1 MKKWPNWTKLL
12 LGLCV
17 LAMVLAIPATRMV
30 LLLILPLGSGID
42 DLLFFVVIAAIG
54 AVLLMK
60 VLPIPDKAKKF
71 AKWFYK

>member
-12 LGLCV
+12 LWLCV
-17 LAMVLAIPATRMV
+17 LAMVLAIPVTRMV

-60 VLPIPDKAKKF
+60 VIPIPDKAKKV